1 MPTEETYD
9 EATTATAPIRTW
21 RTWMLSR
28 RPEARAARGAPK
40 GAPWTDLTARRR
52 CFVVG
57 EEKKKESV
65 WRAWP
70 ACSLSSCASSRLLVL
85 LSLGMSTKKKTRRPS
100 TTRCSSRL
108 RCCCR
113 RAPRF
118 ARAHRCLQQLFR
130 VWVLEVSEEEPGC
143 WRFQNKGEGAEGR
156 FQKNSQ
162 AAGGCRKRARVL
174 EVA

>member
-85 LSLGMSTKKKTRRPS
+85 LSLGMSTKKNAQAFHDAMLFQVALLLPPRASVCAR
-100 TTRCSSRL
+100 SSL
-108 RCCCR
+108 
-113 RAPRF
+113 
-118 ARAHRCLQQLFR
+118 L
-130 VWVLEVSEEEPGC
+130 
-143 WRFQNKGEGAEGR
+143 
-156 FQKNSQ
+156 
-162 AAGGCRKRARVL
+162 AATL
-174 EVA
+174 